1 MNYLEIHELYLKYI
15 QTLTNVMQ
23 CINHWYHII
32 HLLEMVANVDDKLG
46 EIFLEDKLPTTEE
59 LMV

>member
-1 MNYLEIHELYLKYI
+1 ML
-15 QTLTNVMQ
+15 VS
-23 CINHWYHII
+23 
-32 HLLEMVANVDDKLG
+32 HLLHVYMLEMVANVDDKLG

>member
-1 MNYLEIHELYLKYI
+1 MYLL
-15 QTLTNVMQ
+15 MQ
-23 CINHWYHII
+23 CINSWYHII
-32 HLLEMVANVDDKLG
+32 HMLEMVANVDDKLG